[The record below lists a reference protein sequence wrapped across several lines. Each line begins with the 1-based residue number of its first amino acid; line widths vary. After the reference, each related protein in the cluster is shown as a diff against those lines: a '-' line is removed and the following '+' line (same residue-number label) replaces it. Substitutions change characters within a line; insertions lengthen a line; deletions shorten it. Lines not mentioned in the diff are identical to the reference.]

1 MNEKGNLGSKPLMLG
16 NDENWVSCE
25 RETSRLKN
33 KKKKRRCFAVS
44 GFCKLRKEESFF
56 FRSKKI
62 PNKNGDLPFRLAHI
76 NLLGWAKPTPVP
88 GPEGKSV
95 I

>member
-1 MNEKGNLGSKPLMLG
+1 LL
-16 NDENWVSCE
+16 
-25 RETSRLKN
+25 
-33 KKKKRRCFAVS
+33 S

-56 FRSKKI
+56 FRSKKN
-62 PNKNGDLPFRLAHI
+62 PNKIGDLPFGLAHI